1 MFDLRARGDPL
12 HTAGEDGCASVWPQS
27 VTREVAQPIEGG
39 ERPFICEALETD
51 WLAGHIG
58 LELPNPRDSTTMV
71 APPVRPICSAIRRDR
86 ISGPRM

>member
-51 WLAGHIG
+51 WLAGHIE
-58 LELPNPRDSTTMV
+58 LELPNPPQLDHDGR
-71 APPVRPICSAIRRDR
+71 PPGAADLLRHQA
-86 ISGPRM
+86 G